1 MSKYSRDFK
10 LEAVNAYLSQND
22 SQQQIAAVFAI
33 CPRQL
38 RDWVSI
44 YQRYGAAALAPC
56 EQHREYSTEFKLTV
70 LNYKRQHQ
78 ASAPETALHFQ
89 IPSASTIRVWEQRYN
104 QGGTIALANR
114 PGRPAMKTS
123 KNPTDPQIAS
133 KPWSE
138 LSSKELLREI
148 EYLQAENAYLKK
160 LDALIREETLAQK
173 SKPGR
178 SKD

>member
-38 RDWVSI
+38 RDWVSM

-70 LNYKRQHQ
+70 LNYKRQHPRRRCIFRFHRHPRYCGNAEKAGLSDKPQ
-78 ASAPETALHFQ
+78 DSAKAHAAVELKADSAPQAL
-89 IPSASTIRVWEQRYN
+89 
-104 QGGTIALANR
+104 
-114 PGRPAMKTS
+114 
-123 KNPTDPQIAS
+123 
-133 KPWSE
+133 
-138 LSSKELLREI
+138 
-148 EYLQAENAYLKK
+148 
-160 LDALIREETLAQK
+160 
-173 SKPGR
+173 
-178 SKD
+178 